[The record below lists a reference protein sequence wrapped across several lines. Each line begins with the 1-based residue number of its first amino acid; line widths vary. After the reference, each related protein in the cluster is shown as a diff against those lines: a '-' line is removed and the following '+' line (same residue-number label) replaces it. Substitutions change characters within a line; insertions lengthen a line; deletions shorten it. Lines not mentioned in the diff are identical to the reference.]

1 MVRSPRNYN
10 QPWKPKLGTSERQKQ
25 TKGSS
30 PKVGNPSA
38 DTTCLETL
46 PSSTRVAQPLHQL
59 DRREKTRRNWNGISP
74 ALPKVSSYTTNHS
87 SPSLLLTGE
96 HQSIYL
102 NRDLIQNTIKATTPR
117 SIFSLSESVI
127 RTSEISSDHQ
137 AHKKRE
143 IKPEALEPPPPSL
156 GTPRAD
162 YNDSCRA
169 KPHQTPS

>member
-137 AHKKRE
+137 NYRLHLSGN
-143 IKPEALEPPPPSL
+143 PE
-156 GTPRAD
+156 TT
-162 YNDSCRA
+162 NT
-169 KPHQTPS
+169 TPSKPQTTKRLHNQRPHMPTTQS